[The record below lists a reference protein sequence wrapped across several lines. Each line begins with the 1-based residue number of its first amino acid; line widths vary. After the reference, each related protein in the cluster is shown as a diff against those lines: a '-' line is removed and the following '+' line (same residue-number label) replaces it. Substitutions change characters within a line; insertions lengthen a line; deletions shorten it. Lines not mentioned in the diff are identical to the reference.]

1 MTEDYFSG
9 LSSGNLNDC
18 ASLDLKARHGAE
30 RDALTRTVRTCFEN
44 PDDASPSFPLAVLLR
59 AHRDHSTRSIYVL
72 RDSGDFE
79 TYALELE
86 TEDQAEHTEGATG
99 GGEEGGLRRFA
110 FFTNRKAGDD
120 ESSVV
125 IDIMTLPHASG
136 NLGGSI
142 WPSSIALAM
151 SSSGGSGS
159 SSGGSNGLSHYPPGS
174 ECLELGSGVG
184 LGGVGVLAGSE
195 AAVVTLSDW
204 DQAAPALVANLE
216 DNARANPQE
225 PFTEGSADRCCDV
238 QLFDWQDALL
248 PQYAASARQYDV
260 VFGADCV
267 YSDQSSIVM
276 GLAAAMRTHL
286 SSSTVNVPEPRGFL
300 WMQNRRNAKTEKGI
314 SMCREELSQHGTV
327 TEDAFTLTRLSTNN
341 WSAMITPL
349 TLVTYAPVAPKQHG
363 S

>member
-1 MTEDYFSG
+1 M
-9 LSSGNLNDC
+9 
-18 ASLDLKARHGAE
+18 
-30 RDALTRTVRTCFEN
+30 
-44 PDDASPSFPLAVLLR
+44 
-59 AHRDHSTRSIYVL
+59 
-72 RDSGDFE
+72 
-79 TYALELE
+79 
-86 TEDQAEHTEGATG
+86 
-99 GGEEGGLRRFA
+99 
-110 FFTNRKAGDD
+110 
-120 ESSVV
+120 
-125 IDIMTLPHASG
+125 
-136 NLGGSI
+136 
-142 WPSSIALAM
+142 
-151 SSSGGSGS
+151 
-159 SSGGSNGLSHYPPGS
+159 
-174 ECLELGSGVG
+174 
-184 LGGVGVLAGSE
+184 AGSE

-225 PFTEGSADRCCDV
+225 ASTEGSSADQCCCDV
-238 QLFDWQDALL
+238 RLFDWQDALL

-286 SSSTVNVPEPRGFL
+286 SSTVNVREPRGFL

-349 TLVTYAPVAPKQHG
+349 TLVTYAPVAP
-363 S
+363 